1 MLNNSIHGRMDDLQS
16 EIDSIRTDLGV
27 SRSEIRDNMD
37 TFRSQIHDDMNTF
50 RSSIRDE
57 INIIRSYIKE
67 LQSRTSSI
75 EGKLEL
81 LIDAWGIAK
90 PSPPAIAKK

>member
-1 MLNNSIHGRMDDLQS
+1 MN
-16 EIDSIRTDLGV
+16 
-27 SRSEIRDNMD
+27 
-37 TFRSQIHDDMNTF
+37 TFQSQIHDDMNTF